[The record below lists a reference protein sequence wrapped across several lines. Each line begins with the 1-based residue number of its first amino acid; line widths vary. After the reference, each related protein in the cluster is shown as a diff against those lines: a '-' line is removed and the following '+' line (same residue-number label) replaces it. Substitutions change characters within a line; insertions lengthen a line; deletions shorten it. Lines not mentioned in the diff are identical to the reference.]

1 MVRAHEGV
9 RTPTLVNAVIVPAA
23 GRAQLYRDVEFEDPT
38 LSSTAARAT
47 RGD

>member
-1 MVRAHEGV
+1 MAGASDRHNLVRG
-9 RTPTLVNAVIVPAA
+9 RLAA
-23 GRAQLYRDVEFEDPT
+23 ILLGHVSQLYRDVEFEDPT